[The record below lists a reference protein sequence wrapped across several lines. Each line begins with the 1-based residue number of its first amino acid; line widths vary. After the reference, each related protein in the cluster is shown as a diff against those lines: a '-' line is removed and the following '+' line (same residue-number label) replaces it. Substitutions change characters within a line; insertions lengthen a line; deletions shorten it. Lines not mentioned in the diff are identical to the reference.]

1 LVVLSAAVPVVL
13 RMATGKSTGN
23 SSEQPNDFRYYQ
35 IYASETGTT
44 HFGKWK
50 MTGFDLQAY
59 GSKPQYVR
67 SDFGGEPT
75 KLVFTELA
83 VGLEQPLH
91 SCPAVQFVV
100 TLSGSWYVKNSHLYH
115 SNILHFFWIPVCEEL
130 HLYPSFF
137 RQESAN

>member
-1 LVVLSAAVPVVL
+1 MLSAAVPVVL

-35 IYASETGTT
+35 IYASEAGTT

-50 MTGFDLQAY
+50 MTGFDLQPY

-100 TLSGSWYVKNSHLYH
+100 TLSGSWYVKNSHPYH
-115 SNILHFFWIPVCEEL
+115 SNILHLFWILVCEEL

-137 RQESAN
+137 RQEHAN